1 MSYRQNCLLGRL
13 KFYQANCLF
22 GSKQSEFE
30 VGYTSFLAPG
40 RVTLDKE
47 RDMAQKHKQKA
58 PSKGLHPRNPHRARY
73 DFDKLIQ
80 SCPELS
86 PFVEKNPY
94 GDLSVNFSDPAAVK
108 MLNRALLSHFY
119 SVSYWDIPAGF
130 LCPPIPGR
138 ADYLHYIADLLA
150 DSNGGKIPKGK
161 AIKGLD
167 IGTGANCVYPII
179 GHRVYGWQFAAA
191 DVDPIS
197 VKSAKFIVD
206 SNPTLKGGIQCR
218 LQKNPDHIF
227 TGMINDNDLFDFTLC
242 NPPFH
247 TSLEEAMA
255 GSARKVKN
263 LKANSEKKSGH
274 KKAGLKKESHH
285 NGSKQEVQSH
295 AMSSKKP
302 VLNFGGQKA
311 ELWCP
316 GGEAA
321 FIKRMIN
328 QSTEKANQ
336 CFWFTT
342 LVSKKDNLSLIYKQL
357 KKVGAVEVKT
367 IDMAQGQKLTR
378 FVAWTFLSKEQ
389 QALWRKTRWEK

>member
-1 MSYRQNCLLGRL
+1 
-13 KFYQANCLF
+13 
-22 GSKQSEFE
+22 
-30 VGYTSFLAPG
+30 
-40 RVTLDKE
+40 
-47 RDMAQKHKQKA
+47 MAQKHKQKA

-86 PFVEKNPY
+86 QFVEKNPY
-94 GDLSVNFSDPAAVK
+94 GDLSVNFSDPDAVK

-119 SVSYWDIPAGF
+119 SVPYWDIPAGF

-161 AIKGLD
+161 AIKGID
-167 IGTGANCVYPII
+167 IGSGANCVYPII
-179 GHRVYGWQFAAA
+179 GHRVYGWHFTAA
-191 DVDPIS
+191 DIDPIS
-197 VKSAKFIVD
+197 IKAAKFIVEA
-206 SNPTLKGGIQCR
+206 NPSLKGGIQCR

-263 LKANSEKKSGH
+263 LAANSQKKG
-274 KKAGLKKESHH
+274 SHH
-285 NGSKQEVQSH
+285 SAN
-295 AMSSKKP
+295 AMKGKKP

-316 GGEAA
+316 GGESA
-321 FIKRMIN
+321 FIKRMID
-328 QSTEKANQ
+328 QSVDKANQ

-342 LVSKKDNLSLIYKQL
+342 LVSKKDNLPLIYKQL
-357 KKVGAVEVKT
+357 KKVGATEVKT

-378 FVAWTFLSKEQ
+378 VVAWTFLSAEQ
-389 QALWRKTRWEK
+389 QEVWRKTRWSK

>member
-1 MSYRQNCLLGRL
+1 
-13 KFYQANCLF
+13 
-22 GSKQSEFE
+22 
-30 VGYTSFLAPG
+30 
-40 RVTLDKE
+40 
-47 RDMAQKHKQKA
+47 MAQKHKQKA

-86 PFVEKNPY
+86 PFVAKNPY
-94 GDLSVNFSDPAAVK
+94 GDLSVNFSDPEAVK
-108 MLNRALLSHFY
+108 VLNRALLSHFY

-161 AIKGLD
+161 TIKGID
-167 IGTGANCVYPII
+167 IGAGANCVYPII
-179 GHRVYGWQFAAA
+179 GHRVYGWQFVAA
-191 DVDPIS
+191 DIDPVSI
-197 VKSAKFIVD
+197 KSARFIVE
-206 SNPTLKGGIQCR
+206 SNPSLKGAIQCR

-227 TGMINDNDLFDFTLC
+227 AGMINDSDLFDFTMC

-247 TSLEEAMA
+247 ASLEEAMA

-263 LKANSEKKSGH
+263 LAANSEKKG
-274 KKAGLKKESHH
+274 GR
-285 NGSKQEVQSH
+285 KQDFQRDKTSN
-295 AMSSKKP
+295 AMKGNKP

-328 QSTEKANQ
+328 QSVEKSSQ

-357 KKVGAVEVKT
+357 KKAGAVEVKT

-378 FVAWTFLSKEQ
+378 IVAWTFLTPEQ
-389 QALWRKTRWEK
+389 QGVWRNTRWVN

>member
-1 MSYRQNCLLGRL
+1 MASGRAIL
-13 KFYQANCLF
+13 Y
-22 GSKQSEFE
+22 
-30 VGYTSFLAPG
+30 
-40 RVTLDKE
+40 KE
-47 RDMAQKHKQKA
+47 SDMAQKHKQKA

-94 GDLSVNFSDPAAVK
+94 GDLSVNFSDPDAVK

-119 SVSYWDIPAGF
+119 SVPYWDIPAGF

-161 AIKGLD
+161 AIKGID
-167 IGTGANCVYPII
+167 IGAGANCVYPII
-179 GHRVYGWQFAAA
+179 GHRVYGWQFMAA
-191 DVDPIS
+191 DIDPIS
-197 VKSAKFIVD
+197 IKSAKFIVD
-206 SNPTLKGGIQCR
+206 SNPSLKGGIQCR

-227 TGMINDNDLFDFTLC
+227 TGMINENDLFDFTLC

-247 TSLEEAMA
+247 VSLEEAMA

-263 LKANSEKKSGH
+263 LAANSQKKRSQQ
-274 KKAGLKKESHH
+274 S
-285 NGSKQEVQSH
+285 SH
-295 AMSSKKP
+295 AMKGKKP

-321 FIKRMIN
+321 FIKRMID
-328 QSTEKANQ
+328 QSVDKASQ

-342 LVSKKDNLSLIYKQL
+342 LVSKKDNLSVIYKQL
-357 KKVGAVEVKT
+357 KKVGATEVKT

-378 FVAWTFLSKEQ
+378 VVAWTFLSSEQ
-389 QALWRKTRWEK
+389 QELWRKTRWSK